1 MDSISTVASSPTPT
15 IRKKG
20 LCNFYEALQALAE
33 GKRITRMDWQDA
45 NIYGFLGL
53 RENIVCIMTYN
64 EVEDK
69 YEEHTWAIAYGDLFA
84 EDWMVLD

>member
-1 MDSISTVASSPTPT
+1 MDSISTVASSPVPSNR
-15 IRKKG
+15 RKG
-20 LCNFYEALQALAE
+20 FCSFYEALQELAN

-45 NIYGFLGL
+45 NVYGFLL
-53 RENIVCIMTYN
+53 NNIVCIMTYN
-64 EVEDK
+64 EEADM

>member
-20 LCNFYEALQALAE
+20 FCNFYEALQALAE

-45 NIYGFLGL
+45 NVYGLLGDNSV
-53 RENIVCIMTYN
+53 RIMTYN
-64 EVEDK
+64 EQKDE
-69 YEEHTWAIAYGDLFA
+69 YELHTWEISYYDLMA